1 MGDYRAIRQEL
12 ELFNP
17 ALATKP
23 QASNQG
29 SSRRERHQGSVQA
42 ACLQPCLRCRWPNNQ
57 LT

>member
-23 QASNQG
+23 QASNWG
-29 SSRRERHQGSVQA
+29 SSRRGRHQHGVLA
-42 ACLQPCLRCRWPNNQ
+42 ASQRRARDAGWPNNQ